1 VLLLHI
7 KIYYS
12 SKMDVIL
19 QTQAVKRRRASRRLV
34 ALYDADCGFC
44 TATARWLAHRDHE
57 RRLTFLP
64 LQAASGSSRPQ
75 VRVVAR
81 THDLASALHVLD
93 EASGRVDVGGGAI
106 LALLGVLP
114 RWRTIARLAAVGPG
128 PRVVDGAYR
137 LIADHRH
144 RVGRLLRLGG
154 ATCQLAHGADGLA
167 SGGRP

>member
-1 VLLLHI
+1 MRVT
-7 KIYYS
+7 
-12 SKMDVIL
+12 L
-19 QTQAVKRRRASRRLV
+19 QTQAAERRRASRRLV

-44 TATARWLAHRDHE
+44 TATARWLARRDHE
-57 RRLTFLP
+57 RRVTFLP
-64 LQAASGSSRPQ
+64 LQAAAASSRPRI
-75 VRVVAR
+75 RVVAR
-81 THDLASALHVLD
+81 THDLAAALHVLD
-93 EASGRVDVGGGAI
+93 EASGRVDVGGHAI

-128 PRVVDGAYR
+128 PGVVDMAYR
-137 LIADHRH
+137 LVAGHRD